1 MTELSIRVSVSGTTV
16 TTTEVLVVGIQLNP
30 PHLTRSLLMRHGA
43 AQPHTPAFIH
53 TLGLHCGCGHNTK
66 YTKYTKYT
74 NYTKYTKYT
83 KLHKIHKIHRPFPN
97 STKNKQPTDSY

>member
-1 MTELSIRVSVSGTTV
+1 
-16 TTTEVLVVGIQLNP
+16 
-30 PHLTRSLLMRHGA
+30 MRHGT
-43 AQPHTPAFIH
+43 AQLNMPAFIH
-53 TLGLHCGCGHNTK
+53 TLGLHCGCGHNTKYTKYTTYTK